1 VTHSDV
7 HRPVPQI
14 ENMARVVLR
23 PVATPVPLGLLALA
37 LGSILLSAVQLQW
50 ITVQSTPQVALVILV
65 FVVPLQALGTILCF
79 LIRDVV
85 MATGFGLLTA
95 SWAATS
101 TLLTSGQPGARNQ
114 VLGVLAIAAAVALL
128 VPASGA
134 TWSKPAGATVML
146 VAALRFALTGAY
158 QLGASNS
165 WQTAS
170 AIIGVVLVGT
180 ALYAAAAF
188 LLEDARHHRVLPVS
202 RRSTSRYA
210 MSGELG
216 HQLDTLP
223 AEAGVRQES

>member
-1 VTHSDV
+1 MSHSDS
-7 HRPVPQI
+7 HQPGPHI
-14 ENMARVVLR
+14 ENITRVVLR
-23 PVATPVPLGLLALA
+23 PVATPVPLSLLALG
-37 LGSILLSAVQLQW
+37 LGSILLSAVQLKW

-65 FVVPLQALGTILCF
+65 FVVPLQALGTVLCF
-79 LIRDVV
+79 YIRDVV

-95 SWAATS
+95 SWAATA
-101 TLLTSGQPGARNQ
+101 TLLTSGQPGTRNQ
-114 VLGVLAIAAAVALL
+114 VLGVLGIAAAVALL

-134 TWSKPAGATVML
+134 TSSKPAGATVMF
-146 VAALRFALTGAY
+146 VASLRFALTGAY
-158 QLGASNS
+158 QLGGSNS

-170 AIIGVVLVGT
+170 AIIGVILVGA

-210 MSGELG
+210 MSGDLG